1 MRRSRSASRFAS
13 AALASCILA
22 AGSAAASAA
31 DRFDGIATGAVLY
44 AGETAR
50 LEWSLERPAGGF
62 AEMELVL
69 SLDGGRTF
77 PVRVTR
83 DLDPGTR
90 SFVWRVPAL
99 PTAHARLALRA
110 GDGGEPGAEEVLLVS
125 EEFAIEADSA
135 EPLEPMASVRGEWR
149 TREALDGGHAGA
161 PPDPRTLG
169 ASVPFLLKA
178 HDLPT
183 AAAPRPRPLAEASGA
198 RRAAVFESALEGQAE
213 PLGPDLARMPVDAPK
228 RE

>member
-1 MRRSRSASRFAS
+1 MKPLVR
-13 AALASCILA
+13 IVLA
-22 AGSAAASAA
+22 AAAIGLLAPLALTAEGETSAFSRPAA
-31 DRFDGIATGAVLY
+31 GAVLP
-44 AGETAR
+44 AGAFEAPA
-50 LEWSLERPAGGF
+50 WSLAARQARGF
-62 AEMELVL
+62 DEMELVL

-83 DLDPGTR
+83 DLDPATR
-90 SFVWRVPAL
+90 WLAWRVPAL

-110 GDGGEPGAEEVLLVS
+110 GDDGEPGAEEVLLVS

-135 EPLEPMASVRGEWR
+135 EPLEPIASVRGEWR

-169 ASVPFLLKA
+169 GSVPFLLQA
-178 HDLPT
+178 HDPPT
-183 AAAPRPRPLAEASGA
+183 AAAPRARPLAEASGA
-198 RRAAVFESALEGQAE
+198 RRAAVFESAPQGQAE
-213 PLGPDLARMPVDAPK
+213 PLGPDLARTPVDAPK